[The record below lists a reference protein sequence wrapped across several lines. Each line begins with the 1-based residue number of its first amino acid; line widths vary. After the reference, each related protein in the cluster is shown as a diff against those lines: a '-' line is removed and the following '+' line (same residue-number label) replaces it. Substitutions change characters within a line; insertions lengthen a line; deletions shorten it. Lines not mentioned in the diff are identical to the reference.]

1 LIEKIE
7 DHQKSIKYDGSLPMA
22 LGKSRH
28 EKNWKNKTL
37 PWSQI
42 INRLENPT
50 RTAEAYVDFISMPKA
65 KQDVIKDVG
74 GFIGGHLKNGRR
86 KAENILMRQMV
97 ALDADFAPTTL
108 IEDLEIQVGYN
119 YVLYS
124 THKHSNKKPRLRM
137 LIPLDREVSPDEYE
151 AIARKIAD
159 DIGID
164 YFDDTTYQASRL
176 MYWGSVAKD
185 GDYVFEYYDQPWL
198 SADKVLS
205 EYPDWTDISYWPESS
220 RTKEKRKK
228 TAVKQGDPC
237 EKRGL
242 IGAFCRTYSIEDAI
256 TIFLSDVYEPCAMS
270 ERYTYLAG
278 STAAG
283 LVLYDDKFAY
293 SNHATDP
300 AGGILCNSFDLVR
313 LHKYGQMDED
323 VAPDTV
329 ITSLPSYKEMVQF
342 VRGDG
347 KTKSRI
353 TKEKQEAATADF
365 DEADLDWTAKL
376 DVNKQGDIE
385 NSLNNLA
392 LIMKNDD
399 NLQGIAYNKMTEGIE
414 ILKKAPWVR
423 ERLTSSWTDAD
434 DSHLEMYL
442 AKVYTEFP
450 KNKVLTALIKSADD
464 RAYHPV
470 VEYLENLP
478 VWDRVKRV
486 DTLLI
491 DYLGAED
498 NLYIQAVARKTL
510 CAAIARATKPGCKFD
525 TMLVLNGPQGVG
537 KSTLLA
543 KLAGEWF
550 SDSMSL
556 SDTKDKTAAEKIQGH
571 WINEIGELAGIRKTD
586 IETLKGFLSR
596 QDDKYR
602 ASYGRVV
609 TSHPRQGIFVGTT
622 NAEEGY
628 LRDITGGRRFW
639 PVKVTKG
646 AKRPWDLDSDEVKQ
660 IWAEA
665 LNYAKEGET
674 LYLDDE
680 LDAIANEERRE
691 AMESDSKE
699 GIVQGYLERLLPED
713 WYQKDIYER
722 REFLYGGEFGSTSQ
736 EGTMKRETVSNMEVW
751 CECFKKDAGNFENRK
766 AFEIRGILEKLGWK
780 TNGKR
785 AYVNPYG
792 RLRIYENHGTK

>member
-1 LIEKIE
+1 MIEKIE
-7 DHQKSIKYDGSLPMA
+7 AYKKSIKYDGSLPMA

-42 INRLENPT
+42 LNRLETPT
-50 RTAEAYVDFISMPKA
+50 RTAETYADFMAMPKT
-65 KQDVIKDVG
+65 KQDAIKDVG

-86 KAENILMRQMV
+86 KAENVLMRQIV

-108 IEDLEIQVGYN
+108 IEDLEIQIGYN

-164 YFDDTTYQASRL
+164 YFDDTTYQPSRL

-198 SADKVLS
+198 SADKVLN

-228 TAVKQGDPC
+228 TADKQGDPC
-237 EKRGL
+237 GKRGL

-256 TIFLSDVYEPCAMS
+256 NDFLPTVYEPCAVS
-270 ERYTYLAG
+270 GRYTYLAG

-300 AGGILCNSFDLVR
+300 AGGILCNAFDLVR

-323 VAPDTV
+323 MAPDAIV
-329 ITSLPSYKEMVQF
+329 TSLPSYKEMVQF
-342 VRGDG
+342 IRNDS

-353 TKEKQEAATADF
+353 AEEKREEAAADF
-365 DEADLDWTAKL
+365 DAVDMNWTAKL
-376 DVNKQGDIE
+376 DVSKQGNIE
-385 NSLNNLA
+385 NSLNNLG

-414 ILKKAPWVR
+414 IKKEVPWVR

-434 DSHLEMYL
+434 DAHLEAYL
-442 AKVYTEFP
+442 AKVYTEFT
-450 KNKVLTALIKSADD
+450 KNKIITMLTKTADE

-470 VEYLENLP
+470 VEYLKELP
-478 VWDRVKRV
+478 DWDGIERT
-486 DTLLI
+486 DTVLI

-498 NLYIQAVARKTL
+498 NPYVRAVSRKTL
-510 CAAIARATKPGCKFD
+510 CAAIRRAQKPGCKFD

-543 KLAGEWF
+543 RLAGEWF
-550 SDSMSL
+550 SDSLSL
-556 SDTKDKTAAEKIQGH
+556 ADTKDKTAAEKIQGH

-586 IETLKGFLSR
+586 IETLKSFLSR

-609 TSHPRQGIFVGTT
+609 TSHPRQGIFIGTT

-639 PVKVTKG
+639 PVKVTQG
-646 AKRPWDLDSDEVKQ
+646 IMRPWDLTEDDVKQ

-665 LNYAKEGET
+665 LTYAEAKEP
-674 LYLDDE
+674 LYLNAE
-680 LDAIANEERRE
+680 LDALANEQRRE

-699 GIVQGYLERLLPED
+699 GTVREYLERLLPKN
-713 WYQKDIYER
+713 WNNLDIYDR
-722 REFLYGGEFGSTSQ
+722 RDFLYGNEFGASVQ
-736 EGTMKRETVSNMEVW
+736 EGTEEREYVSIIEIW
-751 CECFKKDAGNFENRK
+751 CECFKKERENLDNRK
-766 AFEIRGILEKLGWK
+766 AFEIKGILEKLGW
-780 TNGKR
+780 TSSKR
-785 AYVNPYG
+785 RRVPQYG
-792 RLRIYENHGTK
+792 MQRTHVKKV